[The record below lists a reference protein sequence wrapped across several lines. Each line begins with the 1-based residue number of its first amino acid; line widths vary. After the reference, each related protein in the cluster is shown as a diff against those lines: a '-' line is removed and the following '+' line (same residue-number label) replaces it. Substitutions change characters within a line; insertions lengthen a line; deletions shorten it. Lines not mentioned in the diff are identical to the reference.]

1 MRIGFL
7 YEVIRRDERLLL
19 DELAGFPGIET
30 ELICEREMVYGPGR
44 ELPALDLLLDRSL
57 SAWKSLYW
65 LNFFQGLCR
74 FLTTLE

>member
-30 ELICEREMVYGPGR
+30 EMICERVTCCVESFSISIGISVP
-44 ELPALDLLLDRSL
+44 SVL
-57 SAWKSLYW
+57 SVSV
-65 LNFFQGLCR
+65 
-74 FLTTLE
+74 TLVEVSTRA